1 MARQAL
7 FSLKRLAAD
16 RKRDP
21 TPSERRL
28 LQLVGSGISTVIE
41 AAHELDMTK
50 GAVSKIKKKLQAK
63 GFLVEGRKLVFAE
76 GGKFPRK
83 TRQAVHTDYAGK
95 LP

>member
-1 MARQAL
+1 MPREAL
-7 FSLKRLAAD
+7 FSLKRLEAD

-28 LQLVGSGISTVIE
+28 LQLVEDGIDTITE

-63 GFLVEGRKLVFAE
+63 GLLVEARKLVFPE
-76 GGKFPRK
+76 GAR
-83 TRQAVHTDYAGK
+83 
-95 LP
+95 

>member
-1 MARQAL
+1 MPREAL

-21 TPSERRL
+21 TPNERRL
-28 LQLVGSGISTVIE
+28 LQLVEDGIDTITD

-63 GFLVEGRKLVFAE
+63 GPLVDGRKLVFPE
-76 GGKFPRK
+76 SGR
-83 TRQAVHTDYAGK
+83 
-95 LP
+95 